1 MSTNLGNSA
10 TDICE
15 LINKSHEKIKMLQPG
30 APVELQF
37 TVPSNVR
44 IRTTLVGYEKG
55 KYLIIRQPESR
66 QYYDVMTEGN
76 VVVMRFLLE
85 GEAGECVACKA
96 AIRALASFPAR
107 LLFMEYPTYVE
118 NRSLRSKQRVAT
130 HILARMCPANSPDE
144 KHDGVVCDIS
154 PTGCKL
160 RFHAD
165 EMVRGVNKIP
175 IVITIQRPGSEDAL
189 HLNGKVMNQRRED
202 GTIGIGVLFT
212 DPPDI
217 VITLLDQLY
226 INTKIFESAS

>member
-1 MSTNLGNSA
+1 MSINPAS
-10 TDICE
+10 TDTEMCE
-15 LINKSHEKIKMLQPG
+15 LINKSHEKIRRLMPG

-37 TVPSNVR
+37 TLPSNVR

-96 AIRALASFPAR
+96 PIKSLVSFPAR
-107 LLFMEYPTYVE
+107 LLFIEYPTYVE
-118 NRSLRSKQRVAT
+118 NRSLRSKQRIAT
-130 HILARMCPANSPDE
+130 HILARMSPKNSPDE
-144 KHDGVVCDIS
+144 LHDGVVCDIS
-154 PTGCKL
+154 PAGCKL

-175 IVITIQRPGSEDAL
+175 IVITIQKPGSEEAL
-189 HLNGKVMNQRRED
+189 QLNGKVMNQRRED
-202 GTIGIGVLFT
+202 GTIGVGVLFT
-212 DPPDI
+212 DPHEI
-217 VITLLDQLY
+217 VVTLLDQLY
-226 INTKIFESAS
+226 INTKIFDSAS